1 MTGCILYI
9 YDRSDIKGAKR
20 ELVMMKRQ
28 VPNLRI
34 LSIDLYAFE
43 DEKVLQPPVL
53 RDSAVKT
60 LGKLMRQ
67 RFHNV
72 HWTLRNLRNGGIILA
87 QA

>member
-1 MTGCILYI
+1 MIGCILYI
-9 YDRSDIKGAKR
+9 YDRSDIKRAKR
-20 ELVMMKRQ
+20 ELVMMKKQ

-43 DEKVLQPPVL
+43 DEEVLPPVL

-67 RFHNV
+67 RLHNI
-72 HWTLRNLRNGGIILA
+72 HSTLRSLGNGGIILA